1 MTQTL
6 TLRRPDDMHVH
17 FREGARMQTVVPFT
31 AAQFARAI
39 VMPNT
44 QPFITT
50 VEEAARYRDE
60 ILAAVPAD
68 RSLTPLMTLYLRD
81 TLSPE
86 EIRRAKQSGIVHGV
100 KFYPQ
105 GATTNSHGGVADLK
119 SVTEQLAVME
129 EVDLPLLVHGESA
142 DPDSDPF
149 DREHIFYQAAFEW
162 LTKTYPKLRIVF
174 EHITTA
180 QAAEWIERAPKHL
193 RIGATITPQHLLV
206 DRRYLCGGS
215 LRPHAFCKPILK
227 RKEDRESLLQMATSG
242 NPRFFLGTDSAP
254 HAQHGAAGTAKEV
267 DCGCAGCFT
276 AHAALEFYAEAFAS
290 VRALDRLEDFS
301 SRYGAAFYQLPQ
313 NEDTVTLE
321 AVTWQAPPAYDFGG
335 ADQVVP
341 FRQEEPLQW
350 RLRT

>member
-6 TLRRPDDMHVH
+6 TLSRPDDMHVH

-50 VEEAARYRDE
+50 VDEATRYRE
-60 ILAAVPAD
+60 AILAAVPAGKTF
-68 RSLTPLMTLYLRD
+68 TPLMTLYLRD
-81 TLSPE
+81 TLSPD
-86 EIRRAKQSGIVHGV
+86 EIRQAKRSGIVHGV

-105 GATTNSHGGVADLK
+105 GATTNSHGGVADLR
-119 SVTEQLAVME
+119 SVTEQLQTME

-142 DPDSDPF
+142 DAAADPF
-149 DREHIFYQAAFEW
+149 DREAIFYREVFEW
-162 LTKTYPKLRIVF
+162 LTTTYPQLRIVF
-174 EHITTA
+174 EHITTTE
-180 QAAEWIERAPKHL
+180 AATWVAEAPSHL

-227 RKEDRESLLQMATSG
+227 RAADRKTLVAMATSG

-254 HAQHGAAGTAKEV
+254 HAQHGVAGTAKEA

-276 AHAALEFYAEAFAS
+276 AHAAMELYAEAFDAAGQLHRLDDFAS
-290 VRALDRLEDFS
+290 RF
-301 SRYGAAFYQLPQ
+301 GAEFYELPQ
-313 NEDTVTLE
+313 NQDILTLE
-321 AVTWQAPPAYDFGG
+321 QTSWQAQPAYDFG
-335 ADQVVP
+335 AEDAVVP
-341 FRQEEPLQW
+341 FRQEVPLRW
-350 RLRT
+350 RMVT